1 MDVSAIALSGQ
12 ANVAISSPSIQ
23 FGGGATAAASSSVST
38 SSLQAVGDQTSISP
52 VPAIFD
58 PGSSSSKANETDSL
72 RKSAAALNQSSQP
85 QFGSIEYTVDQ
96 QSDKMVLRVVDQ
108 ETKQVL
114 LQIPSKVAL
123 ILSETIGNGG
133 AGNLIHESA

>member
-1 MDVSAIALSGQ
+1 MDLSAIALSGQ
-12 ANVAISSPSIQ
+12 ANVAISSPPVQYGVGLTS
-23 FGGGATAAASSSVST
+23 AASASVS
-38 SSLQAVGDQTSISP
+38 SSSSPIISDQTSNPVAPANVNAGSP
-52 VPAIFD
+52 
-58 PGSSSSKANETDSL
+58 SSQANETDSL
-72 RKSAAALNQSSQP
+72 RKSAAALNQNSQP
-85 QFGSIEYTVDQ
+85 HFGSIEYTVDQ

-123 ILSETIGNGG
+123 ILSETIGSGG